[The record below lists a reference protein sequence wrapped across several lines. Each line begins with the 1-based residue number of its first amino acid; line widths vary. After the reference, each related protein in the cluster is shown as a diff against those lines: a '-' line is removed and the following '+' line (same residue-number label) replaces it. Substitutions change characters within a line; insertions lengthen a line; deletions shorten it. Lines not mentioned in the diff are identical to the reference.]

1 MLKHTYMDAAQKKA
15 VREFLIG
22 HFKFKNIV
30 GLAGPDINEYIEW
43 CKAKGYDEFEIFEAD
58 PSTMVSQLARLNQKV
73 RMTFTYGDILKADE
87 SKSETLY
94 DLDFCASV
102 RSLKEHIA
110 KFKEHFIMTFSTR
123 IGIQETIDTFFSARN
138 EKIIKSE
145 EVFSPLPH
153 TVFTTE
159 QGNYLFIKYCD
170 TSAMCCFAKI

>member
-15 VREFLIG
+15 VREFLIE

-58 PSTMVSQLARLNQKV
+58 PSTMVSQLARLNRKV
-73 RMTFTYGDILKADE
+73 RMTFTYGDILKADS
-87 SKSETLY
+87 SKEDTLY

-102 RSLKEHIA
+102 RHLREHIA
-110 KFKEHFIMTFSTR
+110 KFKDHFIMTFSTR

-145 EVFSPLPH
+145 EVFDPLPH
-153 TVFTTE
+153 TIFTTE
-159 QGNYLFIKYCD
+159 QGNYLFIKYRD

>member
-1 MLKHTYMDAAQKKA
+1 MDAAQKKA
-15 VREFLIG
+15 VREFLIE

-58 PSTMVSQLARLNQKV
+58 PSTMVSQLARLNKKV
-73 RMTFTYGDILKADE
+73 RMTFTYGDVLKADS
-87 SKSETLY
+87 SKKDTLY

-102 RSLKEHIA
+102 RHLKQHIA

-145 EVFSPLPH
+145 EVFDPLPH